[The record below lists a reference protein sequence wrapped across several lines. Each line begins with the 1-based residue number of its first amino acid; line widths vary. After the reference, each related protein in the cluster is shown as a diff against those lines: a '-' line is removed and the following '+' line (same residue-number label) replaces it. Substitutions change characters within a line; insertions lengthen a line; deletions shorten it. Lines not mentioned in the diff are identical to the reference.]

1 MNYELQQVSIP
12 EEPLLKF
19 FFYRIHC
26 KETDITDCYIGKTT
40 RFESRISQHKMLSND
55 SDLKLYRTIAQNG
68 GFNNWICE
76 CIHTEICSET
86 ASSFIEYAFFKLFQP
101 SLNTRVPRVKLNV
114 FKSAKVDYNR
124 TQCQTHYLIKKSCDC
139 GWIGSKMGYAH
150 HLKSKKH
157 QLWVDVFGDATIL
170 EALENKCCENCN
182 NRV

>member
-1 MNYELQQVSIP
+1 MNYQLQQVSIP
-12 EEPLLKF
+12 EEPLVKF

-26 KETDITDCYIGKTT
+26 KETEITDCYIGKTT

-76 CIHTEICSET
+76 CIHTEICSDT

-124 TQCQTHYLIKKSCDC
+124 TQCQTHYLVKKSCEC

-157 QLWVDVFGDATIL
+157 LLWVDVFGDATIL

-182 NRV
+182 NKV